1 MESDP
6 ADDPTRGRGQ
16 LERDAA
22 RQPRDGRQPRAELHV
37 PPRKWK
43 LGRRIVQKR
52 QSTLVPNLR

>member
-43 LGRRIVQKR
+43 LGRRLVQKR
-52 QSTLVPNLR
+52 